1 MSLPVM
7 LPPMFPLMLPVTPL
21 QLMDFL
27 GVAVF
32 AVSGVLAAGRK
43 HLDWFGVL
51 VIATVTAIG
60 GGTLRDL
67 LIDRNPVFWMANTGY
82 LWAIFA
88 ATLLTLLVVRF
99 REIPLRALLI
109 ADALGLALFT
119 ISGARIAEMVGYGG
133 IVVVILGTMTGV
145 AGGVF
150 RDMLLAEIPLLLRDG
165 EIYAT
170 AAIAGIVVYLLLQA
184 AGFERLTA
192 GYAGMAAIVV
202 IRFAAI
208 FLSLRMPA
216 LRLGDPRKP
225 D

>member
-1 MSLPVM
+1 MNLP
-7 LPPMFPLMLPVTPL
+7 LMFPVTSL
-21 QLMDFL
+21 QVMDYF
-27 GVAVF
+27 GVTVF

-67 LIDRNPVFWMANTGY
+67 LIDRNPVFWIADTGY
-82 LWAIFA
+82 LWVIFA
-88 ATLLTLLVVRF
+88 ATLLTLLIVRF
-99 REIPLRALLI
+99 REVPLRALLV
-109 ADALGLALFT
+109 ADALGLALFA
-119 ISGARIAEMVGYGG
+119 ISGARIAETASYGG

-170 AAIAGIVVYLLLQA
+170 AAIAGIVVYLLLQN
-184 AGFERLTA
+184 AGFDRLTA

-208 FLSLRMPA
+208 FFSLRMPA
-216 LRLGDPRKP
+216 LRLGNSRTP

>member
-1 MSLPVM
+1 MNLQIS
-7 LPPMFPLMLPVTPL
+7 PLHV
-21 QLMDFL
+21 MDFL

-67 LIDRNPVFWMANTGY
+67 LIDRHPVFWMADTGY

-88 ATLLTLLVVRF
+88 ATLLTLVIVRF
-99 REIPLRALLI
+99 RHIPLRALLV
-109 ADALGLALFT
+109 ADALGLALFAV
-119 ISGARIAEMVGYGG
+119 SGARIAESAGYGG
-133 IVVVILGTMTGV
+133 IVAVILGTITGV

-150 RDMLLAEIPLLLRDG
+150 RDMLLAEIPLLLRGG

-170 AAIAGIVVYLLLQA
+170 AAMAGIVVYLLLQA
-184 AGFERLTA
+184 AGFDRLTA
-192 GYAGMAAIVV
+192 GYAGMATIVV

-208 FLSLRMPA
+208 FFNLRMPV
-216 LRLGDPRKP
+216 LRLGERK
-225 D
+225 

>member
-1 MSLPVM
+1 MSWPI
-7 LPPMFPLMLPVTPL
+7 TPL
-21 QLMDFL
+21 QAMDFT

-67 LIDRNPVFWMANTGY
+67 LLDRPVFWLSDTGY

-88 ATLLTLLVVRF
+88 ATLLTLLIVRF

-109 ADALGLALFT
+109 ADALGLALFA
-119 ISGARIAEMVGYGG
+119 ISGARIAESAGYGG
-133 IVVVILGTMTGV
+133 VIAVILGAMTGV
-145 AGGVF
+145 AGGVL

-170 AAIAGIVVYLLLQA
+170 AAIIGIVIYLVLQA
-184 AGFERLTA
+184 SGFERLNA
-192 GYAGMAAIVV
+192 GYAGMATIVV
-202 IRFAAI
+202 IRFTAI
-208 FLSLRMPA
+208 FFSLRVPA
-216 LRLGDPRKP
+216 LRLGEGKKPR
-225 D
+225 

>member
-1 MSLPVM
+1 MNLSI
-7 LPPMFPLMLPVTPL
+7 TPL
-21 QLMDFL
+21 QLMDYL
-27 GVAVF
+27 GVSVF
-32 AVSGVLAAGRK
+32 AASGVLAAGRK

-67 LIDRNPVFWMANTGY
+67 LIDRPVFWLAGTGY
-82 LWAIFA
+82 LWAILA
-88 ATLLTLLVVRF
+88 ATLATMLVVRL

-109 ADALGLALFT
+109 ADALGLALFA
-119 ISGARIAEMVGYGG
+119 ISGARIAEAAGYGG
-133 IVVVILGTMTGV
+133 LVAVILGTMTGV
-145 AGGVF
+145 AGGVL
-150 RDMLLAEIPLLLRDG
+150 RDILLAEIPLLLRDR

-184 AGFERLTA
+184 SGFERPTA
-192 GYAGMAAIVV
+192 AYAGMAAIVL
-202 IRFAAI
+202 IRFTAI

-216 LRLGDPRKP
+216 LRLGEKKP

>member
-1 MSLPVM
+1 MSL
-7 LPPMFPLMLPVTPL
+7 LITPL
-21 QLMDFL
+21 HVMDYL

-32 AVSGVLAAGRK
+32 AASGVLAAGRK

-67 LIDRNPVFWMANTGY
+67 LIARPVFWLGDTGY
-82 LWAIFA
+82 LWVIFA
-88 ATLLTLLVVRF
+88 ATLLTLLIVRF
-99 REIPLRALLI
+99 RELPLRALLV
-109 ADALGLALFT
+109 ADALGLALFA
-119 ISGARIAEMVGYGG
+119 ISGARIAETAGYGG

-150 RDMLLAEIPLLLRDG
+150 RDMLLAEIPLLLRDR

-170 AAIAGIVVYLLLQA
+170 AAIAGIIVYLLLQA
-184 AGFERLTA
+184 TGFDRLTA

-208 FLSLRMPA
+208 FFNLRMPA

>member
-1 MSLPVM
+1 MSLPITTLHVM
-7 LPPMFPLMLPVTPL
+7 
-21 QLMDFL
+21 DYL

-32 AVSGVLAAGRK
+32 AISGVLAAGRK

-67 LIDRNPVFWMANTGY
+67 LIDRHPVFWMADTGY
-82 LWAIFA
+82 LWTILA

-99 REIPLRALLI
+99 REIPLRALLV
-109 ADALGLALFT
+109 ADALGLALFA
-119 ISGARIAEMVGYGG
+119 ISGARIAESAGYGG
-133 IVVVILGTMTGV
+133 IVAVILGTMTGV

-170 AAIAGIVVYLLLQA
+170 AAIAGIIVYLLLQA
-184 AGFERLTA
+184 AGFDRLTA
-192 GYAGMAAIVV
+192 GHAGMAAIVA
-202 IRFAAI
+202 IRFTAI
-208 FLSLRMPA
+208 FLGLRMPA
-216 LRLGDPRKP
+216 LRLGEGKKRD
-225 D
+225 

>member
-1 MSLPVM
+1 MDIPI
-7 LPPMFPLMLPVTPL
+7 TAL
-21 QLMDFL
+21 QLMDYL

-67 LIDRNPVFWMANTGY
+67 LIDRPVFWLTGTGY
-82 LWAIFA
+82 LWVILATTLA
-88 ATLLTLLVVRF
+88 AMLVVRF
-99 REIPLRALLI
+99 REIPLRALLV
-109 ADALGLALFT
+109 ADALGLALFA
-119 ISGARIAEMVGYGG
+119 ISGARIAEAAGFGG
-133 IVVVILGTMTGV
+133 IIAVILGTMTGV

-150 RDMLLAEIPLLLRDG
+150 RDMLLAEIPLLLRNR

-170 AAIAGIVVYLLLQA
+170 AAIAGIVLYLLLQA
-184 AGFERLTA
+184 SGFERATA
-192 GYAGMAAIVV
+192 AYAGMAAIVV

-208 FLSLRMPA
+208 FLDLQMPA
-216 LRLGDPRKP
+216 LKLGDSEKR

>member
-1 MSLPVM
+1 MTMELPI
-7 LPPMFPLMLPVTPL
+7 TPS
-21 QLMDFL
+21 QVMDFF

-67 LIDRNPVFWMANTGY
+67 LIDRNPVFWMADTGY

-99 REIPLRALLI
+99 RELPLRVLLV

-119 ISGARIAEMVGYGG
+119 ISGARIAEAGGYAD

-145 AGGVF
+145 AGGVL
-150 RDMLLAEIPLLLRDG
+150 RDILLAEIPLLLRDG

-170 AAIAGIVVYLLLQA
+170 AAIAGIVLYLVLQA
-184 AGFERLTA
+184 AGFDRLTA
-192 GYAGMAAIVV
+192 GYAGMAAIVL

-208 FLSLRMPA
+208 FFSLRMPA
-216 LRLGDPRKP
+216 FRLGDRKQEK

>member
-1 MSLPVM
+1 MTLPI
-7 LPPMFPLMLPVTPL
+7 TAL
-21 QLMDFL
+21 QVMDFL

-51 VIATVTAIG
+51 VIAMVTAIG

-67 LIDRNPVFWMANTGY
+67 LIDRNPVFWMADTGY
-82 LWAIFA
+82 LWAILV
-88 ATLLTLLVVRF
+88 ATLLTLLIVRF
-99 REIPLRALLI
+99 RELPLRVLLI
-109 ADALGLALFT
+109 ADALGLALFA
-119 ISGARIAEMVGYGG
+119 ISGARIAETAGHGG
-133 IVVVILGTMTGV
+133 IVAVILGTMTGV
-145 AGGVF
+145 AGGVL

-170 AAIAGIVVYLLLQA
+170 AAIAGIVVYLVLQA
-184 AGFERLTA
+184 AGFDRLTA

-208 FLSLRMPA
+208 FFSLRVPA
-216 LRLGDPRKP
+216 LRLGDSRKP

>member
-1 MSLPVM
+1 MSLQIM
-7 LPPMFPLMLPVTPL
+7 PL
-21 QLMDFL
+21 QVMDFL

-51 VIATVTAIG
+51 VIAMVTAIG

-67 LIDRNPVFWMANTGY
+67 LIDRPVFWLANTGY
-82 LWAIFA
+82 LWAIIV
-88 ATLLTLLVVRF
+88 ATLLTLLVVRV
-99 REIPLRALLI
+99 REIPLRALLV
-109 ADALGLALFT
+109 ADALGLALFA
-119 ISGARIAEMVGYGG
+119 ISGARIAETAGYGG
-133 IVVVILGTMTGV
+133 IIAVILGTMTGV
-145 AGGVF
+145 AGGVL

-170 AAIAGIVVYLLLQA
+170 AAISGIVVYLLLQD
-184 AGFERLTA
+184 AGFDRLTA
-192 GYAGMAAIVV
+192 GHAGMAAIVV

-208 FLSLRMPA
+208 FFSLRMPA
-216 LRLGDPRKP
+216 FRLGDSKKR

>member
-1 MSLPVM
+1 MNLPI
-7 LPPMFPLMLPVTPL
+7 TPL
-21 QLMDFL
+21 QVMDFL

-67 LIDRNPVFWMANTGY
+67 LLDRHPVFWMADTGY

-88 ATLLTLLVVRF
+88 ATMLTLFVVRF

-109 ADALGLALFT
+109 ADALGLALFA
-119 ISGARIAEMVGYGG
+119 ISGARIAEAAGHGG
-133 IVVVILGTMTGV
+133 VVVVILGTMTGV
-145 AGGVF
+145 AGGVL
-150 RDMLLAEIPLLLRDG
+150 RDMLIAEIPLLLRDG

-170 AAIAGIVVYLLLQA
+170 AALFGIVVYLLLQA
-184 AGFERLTA
+184 AGIDRLTA
-192 GYAGMAAIVV
+192 GHAGMVAIVAV
-202 IRFAAI
+202 RFTAI
-208 FLSLRMPA
+208 FFNLRMPA
-216 LRLGDPRKP
+216 LRLGEQQKRG
-225 D
+225 

>member
-1 MSLPVM
+1 MNLPVM
-7 LPPMFPLMLPVTPL
+7 IPITAL
-21 QLMDFL
+21 QLMDFF

-99 REIPLRALLI
+99 REIPLRALLV

-119 ISGARIAEMVGYGG
+119 ISGARIAESAGFGG

-150 RDMLLAEIPLLLRDG
+150 RDILLAEIPLLLRDG

-170 AAIAGIVVYLLLQA
+170 AAIAGIVVYLVLQA
-184 AGFERLTA
+184 AGFDRLTA

-208 FLSLRMPA
+208 FFSLRMPA
-216 LRLGDPRKP
+216 FRLGESKKP

>member
-1 MSLPVM
+1 MDIPI
-7 LPPMFPLMLPVTPL
+7 TAL
-21 QLMDFL
+21 QLMDYL

-67 LIDRNPVFWMANTGY
+67 LIDRQVFWLTGTGY
-82 LWAIFA
+82 LWVILATTLA
-88 ATLLTLLVVRF
+88 AMLVVRF
-99 REIPLRALLI
+99 REIPLRALLV
-109 ADALGLALFT
+109 ADALGLALFA
-119 ISGARIAEMVGYGG
+119 ISGARIAEAAGFGG
-133 IVVVILGTMTGV
+133 IIAVILGTMTGV

-150 RDMLLAEIPLLLRDG
+150 RDMLLAEIPLLLRNR

-170 AAIAGIVVYLLLQA
+170 AAIAGIVLYLLLQA
-184 AGFERLTA
+184 SGFERATA
-192 GYAGMAAIVV
+192 AYAGMAAIVL

-208 FLSLRMPA
+208 FLDLQMPA
-216 LRLGDPRKP
+216 LKLGDSEKR